1 MLRYLRYLR
10 SSINTLLGEWDV
22 ASSTLKHG
30 MHVAIAAQTDS
41 ADHQPV
47 LTKLQTCLT
56 WRRDGRRYYYGTEH
70 YERVVVVEEGAY
82 VEGGKGGKVDRGRW
96 GLDGGGATRRE
107 MAWACLI
114 WGKLSSIAGM
124 CLWSING
131 ADVFSF
137 VSLISTYMS
146 FLSKI

>member
-47 LTKLQTCLT
+47 FTKLQTCLT

-70 YERVVVVEEGAY
+70 YERVVVVEEGGGAY

-96 GLDGGGATRRE
+96 GLDGGGGNKAGDG
-107 MAWACLI
+107 LGLSHL
-114 WGKLSSIAGM
+114 GKTVVDSGNVFVVDKRSGRVFVRLPYLHLHVLS
-124 CLWSING
+124 
-131 ADVFSF
+131 
-137 VSLISTYMS
+137 
-146 FLSKI
+146 

>member
-1 MLRYLRYLR
+1 MDYISSDLRIPALLCGGLNHTLWLGNLSQMLRYLRYLR

-47 LTKLQTCLT
+47 FTKLQTCLT

-70 YERVVVVEEGAY
+70 YERVVVVEEGGGLTSRAGK
-82 VEGGKGGKVDRGRW
+82 EGRLTEGDGGWMGGGQQGGRW
-96 GLDGGGATRRE
+96 LGPVSFGENCRR
-107 MAWACLI
+107 
-114 WGKLSSIAGM
+114 
-124 CLWSING
+124 
-131 ADVFSF
+131 
-137 VSLISTYMS
+137 
-146 FLSKI
+146 